1 MNCDNG
7 HLVTSDFM
15 EELRKSGAISTSQE
29 LFAKGALNAFKGS
42 PYTPVP
48 DELDHAATC
57 ALDGKEET
65 HISMTS
71 GGKLS
76 KWAAKERKTK
86 RKQQRESRKQNR

>member
-1 MNCDNG
+1 MNVDSG

-15 EELRKSGAISTSQE
+15 EKMLKSGAIQTSQDAF
-29 LFAKGALNAFKGS
+29 LKGAFSTFKNT

-48 DELDHAATC
+48 DELDHAAQC

-65 HISMTS
+65 NISMTS

-76 KWAAKERKTK
+76 KWAAKERKAK
-86 RKQQRESRKQNR
+86 RRQQRESRRQNR